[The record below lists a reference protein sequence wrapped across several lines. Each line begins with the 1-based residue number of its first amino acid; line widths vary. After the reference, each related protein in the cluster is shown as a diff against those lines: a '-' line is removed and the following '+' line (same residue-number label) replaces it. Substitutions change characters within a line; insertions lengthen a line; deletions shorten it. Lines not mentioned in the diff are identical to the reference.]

1 MASEGKNASG
11 LASFKGK
18 GYAMWKEKLLT
29 HINNQ
34 DQLHKRKQ
42 LEKVCQ
48 KCVC

>member
-1 MASEGKNASG
+1 
-11 LASFKGK
+11 
-18 GYAMWKEKLLT
+18 MWKEKLLT